1 MRNESPRNDRPATG
15 LFARLDNAA
24 GKMNAFLLVL
34 AIGLAAL
41 DFTCFWVFQVR
52 DALPSVTRIS
62 ANPAVAAKPAVAGSK
77 SNTLAAVSRTRP
89 GDTMTGF

>member
-1 MRNESPRNDRPATG
+1 MRNETPGDDRSAKG
-15 LFARLDNAA
+15 LFARLDDAA
-24 GKMNAFLLVL
+24 GKMNALLLVL

-52 DALPSVTRIS
+52 DALPSATRIS
-62 ANPAVAAKPAVAGSK
+62 ANPAVAAKPAVAGSH
-77 SNTLAAVSRTRP
+77 TLAAVSRTRP